1 MTMGRIFS
9 NRSVFNET
17 YVPPTLL
24 VRDSEA
30 NILIKRYLARL
41 SEGYGSTD
49 VSLIYGSIGKVGIGK
64 TTLAR
69 YVSNVMKRKSE
80 AEGISFKPV
89 YINVYG
95 APSLHQILSRIVSE
109 LNINIP
115 VRGNAAIEVLK
126 AISDYLYIRDTYTL
140 VVLDEFQS
148 LFFSSD
154 LTKDDLYLLLRVY
167 EEIPPKDNINR
178 LNFLLVSQDFR
189 VLSYMKEEIPQV
201 ESQIGLR
208 LHLKPYSSDDLRI
221 IVEQRAMEGL
231 YDTSYDQGIIDMIS
245 DYFGYS
251 ETKGG
256 DGSARK
262 AILTLAMAAEIAEAE
277 GAMRIEE
284 RHIREALSTSATLNI
299 PMDVIR
305 ELNLHELMILQSVS
319 SLIIQKGGWLTSGEV
334 ENYYAGISNMFGQEP
349 RKHTQFYEYL
359 KRLSNIG
366 LVEAKISGKGVR
378 GKTTLVR
385 LPLDIPADKLKEVVE
400 FILRS
405 EASGIGERESNWI

>member
-1 MTMGRIFS
+1 MGRIFS

-69 YVSNVMKRKSE
+69 YVSNVMKRKSDV
-80 AEGISFKPV
+80 EGISFKPV

-95 APSLHQILSRIVSE
+95 TPSLHQILSRIVSE

-126 AISDYLYIRDTYTL
+126 AISDYLYIRDTYAL

-284 RHIREALSTSATLNI
+284 KHVREALSTSATLNI

-334 ENYYAGISNMFGQEP
+334 EDYYAGISNMFGQEP

-359 KRLSNIG
+359 KRLSNMG
-366 LVEAKISGKGVR
+366 LIETKISGKGVR

-405 EASGIGERESNWI
+405 EDPGIGERESNWI

>member
-1 MTMGRIFS
+1 MGRIFS